1 MGNFYEIAQELK
13 NGQVATSD
21 YTTAITKVNGAI
33 RHCTKEGRVRNAW
46 GKDGYVTNTD
56 FLNNFTWKIEEE
68 FVQIDLNETAQRL
81 HQRLPVYIDNEKKR
95 ISALEDVADRGIRD
109 FEDAFVLTKYFKK
122 RGE

>member
-21 YTTAITKVNGAI
+21 YTTAITKVNGSI
-33 RHCTKEGRVRNAW
+33 RHCTENGSVRSTW

-56 FLNNFTWKIEEE
+56 FLNNFTWEIKDDFIE
-68 FVQIDLNETAQRL
+68 IDLNETAQRL
-81 HQRLPVYIDNEKKR
+81 HQRLPVYIDGQKKR
-95 ISALEDVADRGIRD
+95 ISALGDVSDEGIRD
-109 FEDAFVLTKYFKK
+109 FEDAFVLTKYYKK